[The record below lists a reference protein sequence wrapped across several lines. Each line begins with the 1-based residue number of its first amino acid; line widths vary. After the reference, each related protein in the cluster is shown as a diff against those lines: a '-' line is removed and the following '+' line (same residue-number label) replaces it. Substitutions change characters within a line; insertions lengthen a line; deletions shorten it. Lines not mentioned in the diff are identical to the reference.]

1 MRKFAKIMAVL
12 LALAL
17 AAPCF
22 AKGKVVTKWSTPT
35 TDGKNTAYITFY
47 DDGTAEM
54 SASYTDETMVF
65 AYTGDTKKNG
75 TVTVSDGRETLDIEV
90 RGDRLFAFGD
100 VLTKVKE

>member
-35 TDGKNTAYITFY
+35 TDGKNETVYITFY
-47 DDGTAEM
+47 DDGTMEM
-54 SASYTDETMVF
+54 STSYTDETMVF

-75 TVTVSDGRETLDIEV
+75 AITVDGETLDI
-90 RGDRLFAFGD
+90 RGDRLFLGGMVF
-100 VLTKVKE
+100 TKVKK